1 MVFFALLAGIAYAFV
16 AIPAQTQLQEDIPED
31 VRGRVFGVL
40 NMLVSTA
47 SFLPIIIV
55 GPVADVFGTTE
66 VLYVVAIAIT
76 VSGILSYVTR
86 GPLKAAEAKEMATGP
101 ATPAGLDPVAV
112 ATASEMEA
120 GERRHSRHAAAAAEA
135 AASVNAAEGRTTA
148 TARTTD
154 VATPSPAPA
163 HPMWLRSRSTPVRGD
178 PAEDE

>member
-1 MVFFALLAGIAYAFV
+1 MFFALLAGIAYAFV
-16 AIPAQTQLQEDIPED
+16 AIPAQTQLQEDLPED

-55 GPVADVFGTTE
+55 GPVADIFGTTE

-86 GPLKAAEAKEMATGP
+86 GPLKPAEAREMATGP

-120 GERRHSRHAAAAAEA
+120 GERRHSRHAAAGAHAAQPRVSRGSAVPPDA
-135 AASVNAAEGRTTA
+135 ARGPTRPGVDPESTDAS
-148 TARTTD
+148 
-154 VATPSPAPA
+154 
-163 HPMWLRSRSTPVRGD
+163 RGD